1 MSIYVVLQ
9 ILLLF
14 KKTFNLYNVEPDI
27 KIIRN
32 ICIAI
37 GYLSDNI
44 KYSEITILFSV
55 NKIGND
61 LKDLMQSK
69 NMSGY
74 FYIDNISIKTYS
86 T

>member
-1 MSIYVVLQ
+1 MSIYVVYRFYYY
-9 ILLLF
+9 F
-14 KKTFNLYNVEPDI
+14 KRTFNLYNVEPDI

-44 KYSEITILFSV
+44 KYSKITILFSV

-61 LKDLMQSK
+61 LKDLM
-69 NMSGY
+69 
-74 FYIDNISIKTYS
+74 
-86 T
+86 